1 MANLYQK
8 TPNSQYILTHTSKKE
23 KELRKSNITTFG
35 DSAQTRVYL
44 DRTPLSFYRI
54 ILK

>member
-1 MANLYQK
+1 MENRYLK

-23 KELRKSNITTFG
+23 KELRKSDITTFG

-44 DRTPLSFYRI
+44 SRIPLSFYRI